1 MLGPTGLSA
10 YFGALDV
17 GRLNE
22 GETVLVSGAAGGVG
36 TFPAGPVRRFT
47 TRPGS
52 RVSVLSGRLA
62 I

>member
-22 GETVLVSGAAGGVG
+22 GETVLVSGGGRG
-36 TFPAGPVRRFT
+36 RRHLPG
-47 TRPGS
+47 RPGP
-52 RVSVLSGRLA
+52 A
-62 I
+62 IHAPPG